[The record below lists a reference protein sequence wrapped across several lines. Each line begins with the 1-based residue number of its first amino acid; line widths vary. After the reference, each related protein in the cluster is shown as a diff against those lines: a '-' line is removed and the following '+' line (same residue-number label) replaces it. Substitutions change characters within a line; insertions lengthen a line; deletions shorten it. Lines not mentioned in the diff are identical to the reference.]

1 MIQHCDYLGSTL
13 KSFRELRGGDLNGR
27 VAVQARIECAVHLSH
42 ATRANRYE
50 DLVSA
55 EFCDCRERHMSDAA
69 KFTRSGS
76 GLRQDHG
83 APGNYPFDLD
93 QVFRL

>member
-1 MIQHCDYLGSTL
+1 MIQYCNYLGSTL
-13 KSFRELRGGDLNGR
+13 KSFRELRGGDLNGHI
-27 VAVQARIECAVHLSH
+27 AVQAWIECAVRLSH
-42 ATRANRYE
+42 ITRANRYE

-69 KFTRSGS
+69 EFTRSGS

-83 APGNYPFDLD
+83 ARGYPFDLD